1 MKRQLQAGLA
11 AILLLLAFSC
21 TKENNSP
28 QSAKSSQLSSSQSSE
43 ALQAKG
49 SSSADQSVIDLATT
63 GVWIYHYSWGCT
75 GSYGTTTLTVYAD
88 GTWKSGE
95 GYTGQWISNG
105 FLFTFHYNSS

>member
-49 SSSADQSVIDLATT
+49 SSSADQSVATLSAT
-63 GVWIYHYSWGCT
+63 GTWTLHYSWNCT
-75 GSYGTTTLTVYAD
+75 GTYSTTTLTVYTD
-88 GTWKSGE
+88 GTYKTGS

-105 FLFTFHYNSS
+105 FLFTFHY